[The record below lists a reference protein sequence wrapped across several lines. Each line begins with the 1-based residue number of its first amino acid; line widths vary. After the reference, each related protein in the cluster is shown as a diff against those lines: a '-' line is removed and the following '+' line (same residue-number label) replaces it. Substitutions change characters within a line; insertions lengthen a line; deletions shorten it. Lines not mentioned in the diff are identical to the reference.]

1 MRKFNNEYFFQFF
14 DIICISSDSFLFFQP
29 TNYFQDGYEKEKE
42 SDVFGNAINSTE
54 EEKESDIFGDAIVS
68 T

>member
-1 MRKFNNEYFFQFF
+1 MRKFDYEYFFQFF
-14 DIICISSDSFLFFQP
+14 ITSDSFLFFQP